1 MTSLDLSW
9 HAVHRMMDATRQ
21 RPVFSAVWSLRLAL
35 FGCGLA
41 IIGIVLHRFVG
52 LQTPIL
58 LNTLKVAFAGAGL
71 AVLLGLIGLV
81 QIWFT
86 GRQGAG
92 AAVAGLMTSLLLFA
106 WPAYYIP
113 ALRDLPAINDVTT
126 DLHAPPPMAALARL
140 RGPGANPARYP
151 GDGYAEMQAVAYSDL
166 QPFLIPRSADE
177 AFELAAE
184 AVRRLKLEVVA
195 ESPPGDGFDEPGTIE
210 AVDRTLII
218 GFYDDVVIRVMG
230 DSDSSQIDVRSASR
244 YGQHDLGHNA
254 ARIRTILAEL
264 RTVLESSVPAAANP
278 RNARSKGR
286 ATTPQRRGVRGRGD
300 RRN

>member
-9 HAVHRMMDATRQ
+9 HTVHRMMDATRQ
-21 RPVFSAVWSLRLAL
+21 RPVFPAVWSLRLAL
-35 FGCGLA
+35 FGGGLA
-41 IIGIVLHRFVG
+41 IAGIILHRILG

-58 LNTLKVAFAGAGL
+58 LNILMVAFASSGL
-71 AVLLGLIGLV
+71 ALLLALIGIV

-86 GRQGAG
+86 GRPGAG
-92 AAVAGLMTSLLLFA
+92 AAFAGLMMSLALFA

-126 DLHAPPPMAALARL
+126 DPRTPPPMTALARL

-151 GDGYAEMQAVAYSDL
+151 GDSWAEMQAAAYPDL
-166 QPFLIPRSADE
+166 HPLLIPRSADE
-177 AFELAAE
+177 AFELAAD
-184 AVRRLKLEVVA
+184 AVRRLKLKVVA

-210 AVDRTLII
+210 AVDRTFII

-230 DSDSSQIDVRSASR
+230 DADSSQIDVRSASR
-244 YGQHDLGHNA
+244 YGKHDLGRNA
-254 ARIRTILAEL
+254 ARVRTILAEL
-264 RTVLESSVPAAANP
+264 RTVLESSVPADANP
-278 RNARSKGR
+278 RNARSKQKSATRRKRDGR
-286 ATTPQRRGVRGRGD
+286 ERGD

>member
-9 HAVHRMMDATRQ
+9 HTVHRMMDATRQ
-21 RPVFSAVWSLRLAL
+21 RPVFPAVWSLRLAL
-35 FGCGLA
+35 FGGGLA
-41 IIGIVLHRFVG
+41 IAGIILHRILG

-58 LNTLKVAFAGAGL
+58 LNILMVAFASSGL
-71 AVLLGLIGLV
+71 ALLLALIGIV

-86 GRQGAG
+86 GRPGAG
-92 AAVAGLMTSLLLFA
+92 AVFAGLMMSLALFA

-126 DLHAPPPMAALARL
+126 DPRTPPPMTVLARL

-151 GDGYAEMQAVAYSDL
+151 GDSWAEMQAAAYPDL
-166 QPFLIPRSADE
+166 HPLLIPRSADE
-177 AFELAAE
+177 AFELAAD
-184 AVRRLKLEVVA
+184 AVRRLKLKVVA

-210 AVDRTLII
+210 AVDRTFII

-230 DSDSSQIDVRSASR
+230 DADSSQIDVRSASR
-244 YGQHDLGHNA
+244 YGKHDLGRNA
-254 ARIRTILAEL
+254 ARVRTILAEL
-264 RTVLESSVPAAANP
+264 RTVLESSVPADANP
-278 RNARSKGR
+278 RNARSKQKSATRRKRDGR
-286 ATTPQRRGVRGRGD
+286 ERGD